1 MAENAIFVSE
11 MEKGFRSRKRGNIKV
26 LKKVSFSV
34 PAGTIYALL
43 GSNGAGKTTTVR
55 ILTTQIKPDGGLV
68 TVGGHDVLEEPRAA
82 QRMISLTGQFSAVDD
97 ALTGK
102 ENLVIMG
109 RLRQIPDPEKSA
121 GKLLEYFELSD
132 AADRPVS
139 AYSGGM
145 KRKLDI
151 AMSLTGDPELLFLDE
166 PTVGLDPQSRRAM
179 WELIRKLNHRGMTV
193 FLTTQYLDEAEE
205 LADRIGILNKGKII
219 AEGTMKELREANG
232 NITGNATLEEIF
244 LTMIQESE
252 EQK

>member
-11 MEKGFRSRKRGNIKV
+11 MEKGFRSRKSGYIKV

-34 PAGTIYALL
+34 PAGSIYALL

-55 ILTTQIKPDGGLV
+55 ILATQIRADGGLV
-68 TVGGHDVLEEPRAA
+68 MVGGHDVSGEPRAV
-82 QRMISLTGQFSAVDD
+82 QKMISLTGQFSAVDD

-109 RLRQIPDPEKSA
+109 RLRQIPDPERNA

-132 AADRPVS
+132 AADQPVS

-151 AMSLTGDPELLFLDE
+151 AMSLTGDPKLLFLDE
-166 PTVGLDPQSRRAM
+166 PTTGLDPRGRRSL
-179 WELIRKLNHRGMTV
+179 WEMIRKLNHRGMTI
-193 FLTTQYLDEAEE
+193 FLTTQYLEEAEE
-205 LADRIGILNKGKII
+205 LADRIAILNKGEII
-219 AEGTMKELREANG
+219 AEGTLEELRETSG
-232 NITGNATLEEIF
+232 TATLEEIF